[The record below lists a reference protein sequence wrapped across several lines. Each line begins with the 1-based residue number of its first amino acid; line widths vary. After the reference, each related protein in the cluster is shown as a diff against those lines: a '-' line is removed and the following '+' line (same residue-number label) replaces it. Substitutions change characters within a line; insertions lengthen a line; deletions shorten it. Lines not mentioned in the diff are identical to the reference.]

1 MQVSVYNFCLF
12 WASLF
17 SLYLFVVFTK
27 FMYFYNY
34 RGEFIKKKIHLR
46 VGLFFFFFFFGGGG
60 VVNEGCHCLYA
71 TVTWYSFKF

>member
-17 SLYLFVVFTK
+17 SLYLFVCLFVFTK

-34 RGEFIKKKIHLR
+34 RGEFIYIFFSSSQT
-46 VGLFFFFFFFGGGG
+46 FFFFWGGGG
-60 VVNEGCHCLYA
+60 CE
-71 TVTWYSFKF
+71 